1 MTDLRVSVGR
11 LKLKNPVM
19 TASGTAGYGE
29 DLAQFFDPSE
39 LGALVMKGISLEPWQ
54 GNPPPR
60 ITETH
65 CGMIN
70 SIGLQNVGL
79 EAFLREKLPFARQ
92 WDVPVIANIIGTDA
106 NEYVRLAGEL
116 DGAGVEG
123 IELNVSCPNIKKGG
137 ISFGRDMAVFTRLV
151 GAVRKAVSGAAL
163 IVKLTPEAPVAEF
176 ARAAEEN
183 GADAV
188 SLINSIPALAIDVN
202 TRKPLV
208 KNVIGGLSGPAIKP
222 IAVRMV
228 YQAGRAVSI
237 PVIGMGGI
245 TEAADAIEFMLAGAH
260 AVAVG
265 TAVFRDPFAPV
276 KILEGIKGYMKK
288 HGIERVSGLTGAMR
302 TE

>member
-1 MTDLRVSVGR
+1 MTDLRVGIGS

-19 TASGTAGYGE
+19 TASGTAGYGAE
-29 DLAQFFDPSE
+29 LAEFFDPSL

-60 ITETH
+60 ITETP

-79 EAFLREKLPFARQ
+79 EMFLREKLPFARQ
-92 WDVPVIANIIGTDA
+92 WDVPVIANILGTSAD
-106 NEYVRLAGEL
+106 EYVRLAAEL

-137 ISFGRDMAVFTRLV
+137 ISFGRDMAVFARLV
-151 GAVRKAVSGAAL
+151 GAVRKTVKSAAL
-163 IVKLTPEAPVAEF
+163 IVKLTPDAPVAEF
-176 ARAAEEN
+176 ARAAEES

-188 SLINSIPALAIDVN
+188 SLINSIPAMAIDVN
-202 TRKPLV
+202 TRRPLV
-208 KNVIGGLSGPAIKP
+208 KNVIGGLSGPAVKP

-228 YQAGRAVSI
+228 YQASRAVRV

-245 TEAADAIEFMLAGAH
+245 TEGRDAVEFMLAGAH

-265 TAVFRDPFAPV
+265 TAIFSDPMAPL
-276 KILEGIKGYMKK
+276 KILDGIRAYMENHGIK
-288 HGIERVSGLTGAMR
+288 RVSAITGSVR
-302 TE
+302 T